1 MPTRAR
7 LVSLALLLVLPLLSC
22 GSSHGAVVTADSQIG
37 FGVSMAKRGLWS
49 EAFFRF
55 QQAQRL
61 EGGSTPRLL
70 NNLAVASEALGK
82 FDQALDYYKQGLQQ
96 APGDPELKAN
106 YDRFVSF
113 YESFRAR
120 GDQKAAAPNAANPNA
135 TNPNATNPN
144 ATKPASTAPPADS
157 GSAAPAPPAVPLPP
171 QVPIGGAEPPGAGPG
186 TGPPD
191 VPPLI
196 PEPQPTPPP
205 PSSAADA
212 TLSNAH
218 LHPLLQMGVAPH
230 A

>member
-1 MPTRAR
+1 MPTRVR
-7 LVSLALLLVLPLLSC
+7 LVSLALVLFLPLLSC
-22 GSSHGAVVTADSQIG
+22 GSSQGAQVVTADSQIA

-61 EGGSTPRLL
+61 EGGSSPRLL

-82 FDQALDYYKQGLQQ
+82 FDQALDFYKQGLQQ

-120 GDQKAAAPNAANPNA
+120 GDEKAANPNA
-135 TNPNATNPN
+135 P
-144 ATKPASTAPPADS
+144 KPAASEPPADS
-157 GSAAPAPPAVPLPP
+157 GSGAPSRPSAPQPP
-171 QVPIGGAEPPGAGPG
+171 QVPIGGAEPPGTTPG
-186 TGPPD
+186 GGPPN

-205 PSSAADA
+205 PSSLSDA
-212 TLSNAH
+212 TLSNAS
-218 LHPLLQMGVAPH
+218 LHPLLQIGVAPD

>member
-7 LVSLALLLVLPLLSC
+7 LVSLALLLVLPLLGC

-82 FDQALDYYKQGLQQ
+82 FDQALDFYKQGLQQ

-120 GDQKAAAPNAANPNA
+120 GDQKATAPNAANPNA
-135 TNPNATNPN
+135 T
-144 ATKPASTAPPADS
+144 KPPSTEPPADS
-157 GSAAPAPPAVPLPP
+157 GSGAPAPPAAPP
-171 QVPIGGAEPPGAGPG
+171 PPRVAIGGAEPPGAGPG
-186 TGPPD
+186 SGPPD

-205 PSSAADA
+205 PSSAGEA
-212 TLSNAH
+212 TLSNAF
-218 LHPLLQMGVAPH
+218 LPPLLQMGVALH
-230 A
+230 V

>member
-7 LVSLALLLVLPLLSC
+7 LVSLALLLFLPLLSC

-82 FDQALDYYKQGLQQ
+82 FDQALDFYKQGLQQ

-120 GDQKAAAPNAANPNA
+120 GDQKGAAPTAA
-135 TNPNATNPN
+135 NPN
-144 ATKPASTAPPADS
+144 ATKPASTEPPADS
-157 GSAAPAPPAVPLPP
+157 GSAAPAPPAVPRPP
-171 QVPIGGAEPPGAGPG
+171 QVPIGGAEPPGTGPG

-196 PEPQPTPPP
+196 PEPQPTPPS
-205 PSSAADA
+205 SSAADA
-212 TLSNAH
+212 ALSNAH
-218 LHPLLQMGVAPH
+218 LHTLLQMGVAPH
-230 A
+230 V

>member
-7 LVSLALLLVLPLLSC
+7 LVSLALLLFLPLLGC

-82 FDQALDYYKQGLQQ
+82 FDQALDFYKQGLQQ

-120 GDQKAAAPNAANPNA
+120 GDQKAG
-135 TNPNATNPN
+135 
-144 ATKPASTAPPADS
+144 KPASTAPPADS
-157 GSAAPAPPAVPLPP
+157 GSGAPAPPVVSQPP

-186 TGPPD
+186 SGPPD

-205 PSSAADA
+205 PSSAGDA
-212 TLSNAH
+212 TLSNAF

-230 A
+230 V

>member
-1 MPTRAR
+1 MPTRVR
-7 LVSLALLLVLPLLSC
+7 LVSLALILFLPLLSC
-22 GSSHGAVVTADSQIG
+22 GSSHGAPVVTADSQID

-61 EGGSTPRLL
+61 EGGNSPRLL

-120 GDQKAAAPNAANPNA
+120 GDDKAA
-135 TNPNATNPN
+135 
-144 ATKPASTAPPADS
+144 KPSSNQPAADS
-157 GSAAPAPPAVPLPP
+157 GTPARPAAPGP
-171 QVPIGGAEPPGAGPG
+171 QLPIGGAEPPGSGPG
-186 TGPPD
+186 SGPPE

-205 PSSAADA
+205 PGAADA
-212 TLSNAH
+212 TLSNALFH
-218 LHPLLQMGVAPH
+218 QTGVA
-230 A
+230 ADV

>member
-1 MPTRAR
+1 MPTRVR
-7 LVSLALLLVLPLLSC
+7 LVSLALLLFLTLSSC
-22 GSSHGAVVTADSQIG
+22 GSSHGGAPVVTADSQIG

-82 FDQALDYYKQGLQQ
+82 FDQALDFYKQGLQQ
-96 APGDPELKAN
+96 APGDAELKAN

-120 GDQKAAAPNAANPNA
+120 GDQKAGGPNAASPNG
-135 TNPNATNPN
+135 TT
-144 ATKPASTAPPADS
+144 PASTAPPADS
-157 GSAAPAPPAVPLPP
+157 GSAAPAPPAIPQPP
-171 QVPIGGAEPPGAGPG
+171 QVPIGGAAPPGSAPG
-186 TGPPD
+186 SGPPE

-205 PSSAADA
+205 SSLSDA

-218 LHPLLQMGVAPH
+218 LHQMGVAPYV
-230 A
+230 

>member
-7 LVSLALLLVLPLLSC
+7 LVSLALLLFLPLLSC

-82 FDQALDYYKQGLQQ
+82 FDQALDFYKQGLQQ

-120 GDQKAAAPNAANPNA
+120 GDQKPGAPNAG
-135 TNPNATNPN
+135 NPN
-144 ATKPASTAPPADS
+144 ATKPASTEPPADS
-157 GSAAPAPPAVPLPP
+157 GSGAPAPPVILQPP

-186 TGPPD
+186 SGPPD

-205 PSSAADA
+205 PSSAGDA
-212 TLSNAH
+212 TLSNAF

-230 A
+230 V

>member
-1 MPTRAR
+1 MPTRVR
-7 LVSLALLLVLPLLSC
+7 LVSLALILFLPLLSC
-22 GSSHGAVVTADSQIG
+22 GSSRGAPVVTADSQID

-61 EGGSTPRLL
+61 EGGNTPRLL

-82 FDQALDYYKQGLQQ
+82 FDQALDFYKQGLQQ

-120 GDQKAAAPNAANPNA
+120 GDEKAA
-135 TNPNATNPN
+135 
-144 ATKPASTAPPADS
+144 KPASSAPAADS
-157 GSAAPAPPAVPLPP
+157 GTPARPAPPGP
-171 QVPIGGAEPPGAGPG
+171 QLPIGGAEPPGSGPG
-186 TGPPD
+186 SGPPE

-196 PEPQPTPPP
+196 PEPQPTPPGP
-205 PSSAADA
+205 GAADA
-212 TLSNAH
+212 TLSNALFH
-218 LHPLLQMGVAPH
+218 TGVA
-230 A
+230 ADV

>member
-1 MPTRAR
+1 MPTRVR
-7 LVSLALLLVLPLLSC
+7 LVSLALILFLPLLSC
-22 GSSHGAVVTADSQIG
+22 GSSHGAPVVTANSQID

-61 EGGSTPRLL
+61 EGGNTPRLL

-96 APGDPELKAN
+96 APGDPELKGN

-120 GDQKAAAPNAANPNA
+120 GDQKAGAPGTGKPAAAAPA
-135 TNPNATNPN
+135 
-144 ATKPASTAPPADS
+144 ADS
-157 GSAAPAPPAVPLPP
+157 GSAAPAPPAIPRPP
-171 QVPIGGAEPPGAGPG
+171 QVPIGGTEPPGSGPG
-186 TGPPD
+186 SGPPE

-196 PEPQPTPPP
+196 PEPQPTPPQP
-205 PSSAADA
+205 GAADA
-212 TLSNAH
+212 TLSNA
-218 LHPLLQMGVAPH
+218 LFHPVVQTGAAAHV
-230 A
+230 